1 MDIHFITWF
10 GVFTIVMIFM
20 AFMVFVEVPR

>member
-10 GVFTIVMIFM
+10 GVFTLVMIVM